1 MGALSTC
8 RRGERPVSALG
19 ASRGRVS
26 NDLETLPVNVVPA
39 AGRVYPRIGLSDRCG
54 WRRRGGA
61 PVARD
66 SVAAGGYSGNRARDA
81 EARTGGEVQV
91 ARAEIPIPGG
101 AGGGRILRSR
111 YVYTA
116 SSATI
121 YTCGG
126 LSPLD
131 HAHTRAWPDRSQPSR
146 NQVRVL
152 SQGLAV
158 YVYVH
163 TTPVPRTGSTA
174 L

>member
-1 MGALSTC
+1 MWSLL
-8 RRGERPVSALG
+8 PVAYI
-19 ASRGRVS
+19 RVS
-26 NDLETLPVNVVPA
+26 VYRTA
-39 AGRVYPRIGLSDRCG
+39 AGG
-54 WRRRGGA
+54 GGA
-61 PVARD
+61 GGPVARD

-131 HAHTRAWPDRSQPSR
+131 HAHTLPGPTG
-146 NQVRVL
+146 L
-152 SQGLAV
+152 SPPGTRCVCSHKASL
-158 YVYVH
+158 YMYMY
-163 TTPVPRTGSTA
+163 TLRVPRTGSTA